1 LLPTSKRED
10 RCFVSDQSSV
20 EIRVV
25 DPEEF
30 VTFEVGHYAFGK
42 TPSKPDPEQARERLR
57 YMERTTCLA
66 VFVDGKPQATA
77 SVLAMR
83 ENLRNRILPMAGIGG
98 VASLPSGRR
107 QGLVRQMLTYS
118 FGLMRESGTPVSTLY
133 PFRDSFYERLG
144 YAEFAKNRFTTL
156 KPEHLAP
163 LLRVSLPGTVEQL
176 PIEECFDEWWA
187 FQERLIAER
196 HGFSLFDRS
205 RAVLERDRNA
215 FWVALARE
223 EGVVTGA
230 MTFEITGYTKELRAS
245 SFQYMTAGARYQLLA
260 WIARHV
266 DQVSEAVLE
275 LGPEEYPELWYRDL
289 VAQSSTVYTDS
300 WPAPMGRVISV
311 AEIEGMTIGSEAE
324 IGVTLVD
331 DLCPWNSGDWT
342 LSGSGGQLAV
352 RPGGNPA
359 CHLTIQGLSALV
371 WSGMDPAI
379 FEYRGWGDPD
389 PAAQQ
394 TLRGLFPKIF
404 PELNEKF

>member
-1 LLPTSKRED
+1 M
-10 RCFVSDQSSV
+10 SDQSNV

-30 VTFEVGHYAFGK
+30 VTFDVSHYAFGK
-42 TPSKPDPEQARERLR
+42 TPSKRDPEKTRERLK
-57 YMERTTCLA
+57 YMEHTTCLA

-77 SVLAMR
+77 AVHDMR
-83 ENLRNRILPMAGIGG
+83 ENIRGKVLPMNGIGG

-107 QGLVRQMLTYS
+107 QGLVRQMLTRS
-118 FGLMRESGTPVSTLY
+118 FELMRESGTPVSTLY

-163 LLRVSLPGTVEQL
+163 LLRISLPGAVEQL

-187 FQERLIAER
+187 FCDRLITER
-196 HGFSLFDRS
+196 HGFSMMDRS
-205 RAVLERDRNA
+205 IAVQSRDRNDC
-215 FWVALARE
+215 WVALVRE

-230 MTFEITGYTKELRAS
+230 MTFEITGYGKELKADT
-245 SFQYMTAGARYQLLA
+245 FYYTTPAARYQLLA

-266 DQVSEAVLE
+266 DQVSDAVLE

-289 VAQSSTVYTDS
+289 VAQTSTVYTDS

-311 AEIEGMTIGSEAE
+311 AELGGIAAGAEAE
-324 IGVTLVD
+324 IAFTLVD
-331 DLCPWNSGDWT
+331 DLCPWNSGVWT
-342 LSGSGGQLAV
+342 LSGAGGQLAV
-352 RPGGNPA
+352 TPGGNPA
-359 CHLTIQGLSALV
+359 CHLTIQGLSSLV
-371 WSGMDPAI
+371 WSGMDPAT
-379 FEYRGWGDPD
+379 FEFRGWGDPD

-394 TLRGLFPKIF
+394 TLRDLFPKTF